1 MKKLHYLL
9 ILVVFCNI
17 QFAQAQKSEYKLLK
31 PITLE
36 GDMGWDYL
44 LADDA
49 TQRLYVSHGN
59 MVQVV
64 DLKTEK
70 LVGSIPGTI
79 GVHGIA
85 IAKEFNK
92 GFITAGRLDSV
103 IVFDLTTLQTIAK
116 IKTDK
121 NPDAVLYDAFSK
133 RVFTFNGRASSVT
146 AIDAK
151 TNEVV
156 GTMTVSG
163 KPEAA
168 VSDGKGKIFVNIEDK
183 STIAKFDAKTLKVEA
198 EWPLEPGKEPSGLGI
213 DLKTNR
219 LFSACGDSKTIVVMD
234 CTNGKIIASL
244 PMGDGCDGLVY
255 IKESQDILASCGEGI
270 LTIAH
275 QKSAKEY
282 SVIQTLQTRK
292 SARTIT
298 YSEAEKKIY
307 MSSADVTMENNH
319 RKVAPGSFQIVV
331 VGK

>member
-1 MKKLHYLL
+1 MKKLNFLL
-9 ILVVFCNI
+9 ILFIVCVVQI
-17 QFAQAQKSEYKLLK
+17 AHAQKTEYKVLK
-31 PITLE
+31 TIPLE

-59 MVQVV
+59 MVQVL
-64 DLKTEK
+64 DLKSEK
-70 LVGSIPGTI
+70 LVGSIPGTL

-103 IVFDLTTLQTIAK
+103 VVFDLTTLQTTGK

-121 NPDAVLYDAFSK
+121 NPDAVIYDVFTK

-156 GTMTVSG
+156 GTMTVPG

-183 STIAKFDAKTLKVEA
+183 STIVKFDAKTLKIES
-198 EWPLEPGKEPSGLGI
+198 EWPLDPGKEPSGLGI

-270 LTIAH
+270 LTVAH

-282 SVIQTLQTRK
+282 SVTQTLPTRK
-292 SARTIT
+292 SARTVT
-298 YSEAEKKIY
+298 YSEAEKKVY

>member
-1 MKKLHYLL
+1 MKAFKLLL
-9 ILVVFCNI
+9 IISALCTM
-17 QFAQAQKSEYKLLK
+17 QFAQAQKSDYKVLK
-31 PITLE
+31 NIALE
-36 GDMGWDYL
+36 GDAGWDYL

-49 TQRLYVSHGN
+49 TQRLYVSHGQ
-59 MVQVV
+59 MVQVL

-70 LVGSIPGTI
+70 LIGTIPGTP

-85 IAKEFNK
+85 IAKEFGK
-92 GFITAGRLDSV
+92 GFITAGRIDSV
-103 IVFDLTTLQTIAK
+103 VVFDLTSLQVTGK

-121 NPDAVLYDAFSK
+121 NPDAVLYDPYSK
-133 RVFTFNGRASSVT
+133 RVFTFNGRGSSVT

-156 GTMTVSG
+156 GTLPVSG

-183 STIAKFDAKTLKVEA
+183 STICKFDAKSLKIDA
-198 EWPLEPGKEPSGLGI
+198 EWPLDPGKEPSGLAI

-219 LFSACGDSKTIVVMD
+219 LFSACGESKTIVVMD

-244 PMGDGCDGLVY
+244 PMGDGCDGLVF
-255 IKESQDILASCGEGI
+255 IKEDQNIAASCGEG
-270 LTIAH
+270 LMTVVH
-275 QKSAKEY
+275 QISSKEY
-282 SVIQTLQTRK
+282 SVIQSLPTRK

-298 YSEAEKKIY
+298 YSAAEKKIY
-307 MSSADVTMENNH
+307 MSSADVTMENNR
-319 RKVAPGSFQIVV
+319 RKVAPGSFQVIV